1 MTSFGCT
8 SVPSIAMT
16 YGIPFCLHPRITS
29 VLDSYLP
36 VAYEVLVLVNA
47 VKQLFAF
54 GFSYGVVPWVTLNG
68 FGGAFGAMA
77 GIQAALTLL
86 GVPLWYFGKQL
97 RHKSGG
103 WKIILY

>member
-1 MTSFGCT
+1 MVISFSFSSKLT
-8 SVPSIAMT
+8 
-16 YGIPFCLHPRITS
+16 L
-29 VLDSYLP
+29 VLDSYYP

-54 GFSYGVVPWVTLNG
+54 GFSYGVVPWVMLDG

-86 GVPLWYFGKQL
+86 GLPMWYYGKKL

-103 WKIILY
+103 WKVILSN

>member
-1 MTSFGCT
+1 
-8 SVPSIAMT
+8 MT
-16 YGIPFCLHPRITS
+16 YGTPVLTSPRLTL

-36 VAYEVLVLVNA
+36 VGYEVLVLVNA

-54 GFSYGVVPWVTLNG
+54 GFSYGVVPWVLLDG
-68 FGGAFGAMA
+68 YGGAFGAMA

-97 RHKSGG
+97 RRKSGG